1 MAIAT
6 TPPPNLLGATTRAK
20 TWLYG
25 DQSPSAPPAPRPFHE
40 QDPWGEK
47 THTYVRA
54 QGFGAAPDPA
64 PGRWAGQRQW
74 TIAELGTGT
83 GCALACLVAAFE
95 RHAHPLQRL
104 HYVGFERD
112 PGMLDWWRDPAARAA
127 IPPAERKALESI
139 LARPIRS
146 TQGITRWRLLDGRA
160 TITLVL
166 GDATQWLPL
175 LSFRSDAWFLDA
187 YEPAIEDRL
196 WSPEVLAHVARLSAA
211 GTTASTFSAAAVVRH
226 GLHAAGFDV
235 QRQAGFDTKRHMT
248 TAVRRSHDASAT
260 IEPWF
265 APPEPAPPDRV
276 TVMGAGLAGAWCA
289 RAFAERGAEVTVV
302 EPTPGIALA
311 SDVPLA
317 AAAQPGGS
325 WQSEQVRVH
334 DAAWH
339 LLASR
344 CVDLGLPHRV
354 LPITTPGVAPNAPAG
369 QPTRIARPASA
380 GPTHAI
386 APDTPAGEPTR
397 MAIVAAPRE
406 IISALLDHPRIRRE
420 PSMPSNAS
428 FVVQCTAFLPDAMT
442 DAACARGAPVPNAGS
457 IACASLVR
465 PLDTAIMDRG
475 YALPEP
481 TAARAWVG
489 ATNHPGRWSPL
500 RLGAEPVRAHSSTR
514 RPTRPR
520 MRLGLNSG
528 MRSRQPSMR
537 WRARCWSRRS
547 RGSTPGPACG
557 LPHPIT
563 CHSPGPSAA
572 KQPSH
577 ERSRTSVMD
586 PWRGPGHRAPTNRVG
601 GAPSVMVPTA
611 CSPHHWLRNSSPTL
625 PSGHRVASR
634 TNCCRSCCPSALPSG
649 TCAACVD
656 ETLRM
661 QRGRRSWD
669 RRPR

>member
-1 MAIAT
+1 MQGSGGIDLGGLGDTTHCSAWPYEAT
-6 TPPPNLLGATTRAK
+6 GPSTT
-20 TWLYG
+20 
-25 DQSPSAPPAPRPFHE
+25 SALPAPRPFHE

-74 TIAELGTGT
+74 TVAELGTGT

-112 PGMLDWWRDPAARAA
+112 PGMLDWWRDPASRAA

-166 GDATQWLPL
+166 GDATQWLPH
-175 LSFRSDAWFLDA
+175 LSFRADAWFLDA

-196 WSPEVLAHVARLSAA
+196 WSPEVLAQVARLSAA
-211 GTTASTFSAAAVVRH
+211 GATASTFSAAAVVRH

-248 TAVRRSHDASAT
+248 TAVRRSHDASAS

-265 APPEPAPPDRV
+265 APPEPAPPDCV
-276 TVMGAGLAGAWCA
+276 TVVGAGLAGAWCA
-289 RAFAERGAEVTVV
+289 RAFAERGVPVTVV
-302 EPTPGIALA
+302 EPTPATARA
-311 SDVPLA
+311 SDVPMA

-420 PSMPSNAS
+420 PSMPSTAS

-475 YALPEP
+475 YALPHP

-489 ATNHPGRWSPL
+489 ATNHPGRWSPPQA
-500 RLGAEPVRAHSSTR
+500 RSGASQGTRIHAPTDSASHATHVELGHEEQAALDALAREVLVTPVSWVDAWSGVRAASPDHLPLVGPVCDNDAFTLAYEAIRHGPVARSWPPCPYR
-514 RPTRPR
+514 RDSWCSLGHGSHGMLTAPLAAELIADLAFGTPR
-520 MRLGLNSG
+520 CVTDELLPFLLPQRFALRTL
-528 MRSRQPSMR
+528 R
-537 WRARCWSRRS
+537 RAR
-547 RGSTPGPACG
+547 
-557 LPHPIT
+557 
-563 CHSPGPSAA
+563 
-572 KQPSH
+572 
-577 ERSRTSVMD
+577 D
-586 PWRGPGHRAPTNRVG
+586 
-601 GAPSVMVPTA
+601 
-611 CSPHHWLRNSSPTL
+611 
-625 PSGHRVASR
+625 
-634 TNCCRSCCPSALPSG
+634 
-649 TCAACVD
+649 
-656 ETLRM
+656 
-661 QRGRRSWD
+661 
-669 RRPR
+669 

>member
-6 TPPPNLLGATTRAK
+6 TPPPSPLGATTRSK

-74 TIAELGTGT
+74 TVAELGTGT

-112 PGMLDWWRDPAARAA
+112 PGMLDWWRDPASRAA

-175 LSFRSDAWFLDA
+175 LSFRADAWFLDA

-265 APPEPAPPDRV
+265 APPEPAPPDCV
-276 TVMGAGLAGAWCA
+276 TVVGAGLAGAWCA
-289 RAFAERGAEVTVV
+289 RAFAERGVPVTIV
-302 EPTPGIALA
+302 EPTPGIARA
-311 SDVPLA
+311 SDVPMA

-420 PSMPSNAS
+420 PSMPSTAS

-475 YALPEP
+475 YALPDP

-489 ATNHPGRWSPL
+489 ATNHPGRWSPPQAL
-500 RLGAEPVRAHSSTR
+500 AGNGQGTRIHAPTDSASHATHVELGHEEQAALDALAREVLVTPVSWVDAWSGVRAASPDHLPLIGPVCSEAAFTGAFEDIRHGPLARAWPPCPYEPGRWCSIGHGSHGMLTAPLAAELIADLAFGTPRCLTDELLPFLLPQRFGLRHLR
-514 RPTRPR
+514 R
-520 MRLGLNSG
+520 L
-528 MRSRQPSMR
+528 
-537 WRARCWSRRS
+537 
-547 RGSTPGPACG
+547 RG
-557 LPHPIT
+557 
-563 CHSPGPSAA
+563 
-572 KQPSH
+572 
-577 ERSRTSVMD
+577 
-586 PWRGPGHRAPTNRVG
+586 
-601 GAPSVMVPTA
+601 
-611 CSPHHWLRNSSPTL
+611 
-625 PSGHRVASR
+625 
-634 TNCCRSCCPSALPSG
+634 
-649 TCAACVD
+649 
-656 ETLRM
+656 
-661 QRGRRSWD
+661 
-669 RRPR
+669 

>member
-1 MAIAT
+1 MQGSGGIDLGGLGDT
-6 TPPPNLLGATTRAK
+6 THCSAWPYGAT
-20 TWLYG
+20 G
-25 DQSPSAPPAPRPFHE
+25 PSTTSALPAPRPFHE

-74 TIAELGTGT
+74 TVAELGTGT

-112 PGMLDWWRDPAARAA
+112 PGMLDWWRDPASRAA

-166 GDATQWLPL
+166 GDATQWLPH
-175 LSFRSDAWFLDA
+175 LSFRADAWFLDA

-196 WSPEVLAHVARLSAA
+196 WSPEVLAQVARLSAA
-211 GTTASTFSAAAVVRH
+211 GATASTFSAAAVVRH

-248 TAVRRSHDASAT
+248 TAVRRSHDASAS

-265 APPEPAPPDRV
+265 APPEPAPPDCV
-276 TVMGAGLAGAWCA
+276 TVVGAGLAGAWCA
-289 RAFAERGAEVTVV
+289 RVFAERGVHVTVV
-302 EPTPGIALA
+302 EPTPGIARA
-311 SDVPLA
+311 SDVPMA

-420 PSMPSNAS
+420 PSMPSTAS

-475 YALPEP
+475 YALPHP

-489 ATNHPGRWSPL
+489 ATNHPGRWSPPQA
-500 RLGAEPVRAHSSTR
+500 RSGASQGTRIHAPTDSASHATHVELGHEEQAALDALAREVLVTPVSWVDAWSGVRAASPDHLPLTGPVCGEAAFTR
-514 RPTRPR
+514 AFEDIRHGPLARAWPPCPYEPGRWCSIGHGSHGMLTAPLAAELIADLAFGTPR
-520 MRLGLNSG
+520 CLTDELLPFLLPQRFALRHL
-528 MRSRQPSMR
+528 
-537 WRARCWSRRS
+537 RRV
-547 RGSTPGPACG
+547 RG
-557 LPHPIT
+557 
-563 CHSPGPSAA
+563 
-572 KQPSH
+572 
-577 ERSRTSVMD
+577 
-586 PWRGPGHRAPTNRVG
+586 
-601 GAPSVMVPTA
+601 
-611 CSPHHWLRNSSPTL
+611 
-625 PSGHRVASR
+625 
-634 TNCCRSCCPSALPSG
+634 
-649 TCAACVD
+649 
-656 ETLRM
+656 
-661 QRGRRSWD
+661 
-669 RRPR
+669 